1 MTNGFMVQ
9 YVREGSNI
17 PVLVSS
23 KSATLGLMLAI
34 IAVLPAAAPCKKNA
48 KQRREEG
55 CDLGHVIYRIRTCRG
70 SATQPP
76 PPPDGLRAAAGE
88 ACSLNP
94 KK

>member
-9 YVREGSNI
+9 YVREGLNI

-48 KQRREEG
+48 KKRREEG
-55 CDLGHVIYRIRTCRG
+55 CDLGHTLFTEFALAG
-70 SATQPP
+70 
-76 PPPDGLRAAAGE
+76 AALHSRHHHLMVCAQRRV
-88 ACSLNP
+88 
-94 KK
+94 KRVV